1 METVKLY
8 YDNAYTMDFVG
19 KVVSCEPKGKNFA
32 VVLEGTYFYPEGGG
46 QPADIGTLGGAKVTD
61 VREKDGVISHI
72 TDKPLE
78 VGAEVEG
85 HIDWNHRFDLMQNHS
100 GEHILSGI
108 ICGKYGCD
116 NVGFHMGKDA
126 ILIDFNTKIPAEDLI
141 VLERTANEAIW
152 RNVASKV
159 TYPSKEELE
168 NWNTAKKKALEGK
181 VRIMAIGEYDC
192 CACRGTHVQKA
203 GEIGMVKILSAQ
215 NYKGGTRLEIVCGMR
230 ALADYDE
237 KQKTR
242 RLFPNCFPYPPEKL
256 QRRQKPF

>member
-61 VREKDGVISHI
+61 VREKDGIISHI

-116 NVGFHMGKDA
+116 NGCQ
-126 ILIDFNTKIPAEDLI
+126 P
-141 VLERTANEAIW
+141 R
-152 RNVASKV
+152 
-159 TYPSKEELE
+159 
-168 NWNTAKKKALEGK
+168 
-181 VRIMAIGEYDC
+181 
-192 CACRGTHVQKA
+192 
-203 GEIGMVKILSAQ
+203 
-215 NYKGGTRLEIVCGMR
+215 
-230 ALADYDE
+230 
-237 KQKTR
+237 
-242 RLFPNCFPYPPEKL
+242 
-256 QRRQKPF
+256 

>member
-1 METVKLY
+1 METVKLF

-126 ILIDFNTKIPAEDLI
+126 ILIDFNTKTLRKICLCWSELPTKPSGGMWLLRLLI
-141 VLERTANEAIW
+141 LPKKNW
-152 RNVASKV
+152 KS
-159 TYPSKEELE
+159 
-168 NWNTAKKKALEGK
+168 WNTAAKRHWKGK
-181 VRIMAIGEYDC
+181 
-192 CACRGTHVQKA
+192 CASWQSGNMTAVHAAAPMCRK
-203 GEIGMVKILSAQ
+203 
-215 NYKGGTRLEIVCGMR
+215 
-230 ALADYDE
+230 
-237 KQKTR
+237 
-242 RLFPNCFPYPPEKL
+242 PEKSVW
-256 QRRQKPF
+256 